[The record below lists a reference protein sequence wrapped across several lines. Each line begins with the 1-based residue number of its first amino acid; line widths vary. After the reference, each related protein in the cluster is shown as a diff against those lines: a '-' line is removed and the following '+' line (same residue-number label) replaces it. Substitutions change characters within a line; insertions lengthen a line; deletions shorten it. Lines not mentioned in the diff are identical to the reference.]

1 MHIVQ
6 SRESNDHRKWPA
18 AGFVRT
24 IVQSSLQQQK
34 ASDFWKSEKLII
46 FSLSLIIYPF
56 ILMRV
61 VRHTACAQFSLERD
75 LFRKIHSSFVMNG
88 TNQTSRCH
96 FSSICNSVIYAR
108 VNAKQT
114 LLSL

>member
-34 ASDFWKSEKLII
+34 ASEFNFWKSEKLII
-46 FSLSLIIYPF
+46 FSLSLINLSWF
-56 ILMRV
+56 SVLVAKSDSNFELQV
-61 VRHTACAQFSLERD
+61 VVAT
-75 LFRKIHSSFVMNG
+75 
-88 TNQTSRCH
+88 
-96 FSSICNSVIYAR
+96 
-108 VNAKQT
+108 
-114 LLSL
+114 